1 MADVKISQLPVA
13 TTPLAGT
20 EEVPLVQS
28 GTTKKVTV
36 ANLRGTAAVT
46 AVTGT
51 APVVSSGGTTPAIS
65 MAAANTSTNGYLT
78 STDWNTFNGKGSGTV
93 TGVTATSPVVSSG
106 GTAPVISLPA
116 ASTSANG
123 YLTSTDWN
131 TFNNKQPAGSYLTSG
146 GALGTPSS
154 GTATN
159 LTGLPLTT
167 GVTGLLPVANGG
179 TGTATPAL
187 VAGTNVTITGTWP
200 NQTVNA
206 TGGGGGTVTSVA
218 ATVPSFLS
226 VTGSPITTTGTLAIA
241 YSGTALPVANGGTA
255 ATTAAGARSS
265 ILPSYAGNAGKVLA
279 VNTGATD
286 VEYISVGGTGTVTSV
301 GGTGTVNGIS
311 LSGTVTAA
319 GNLTLGGTLDLSSP
333 PAIGGTTAAA
343 ITGTTVTA
351 STKFSGS
358 NYDASGS
365 GGGALRTSGGSNCL
379 QWGGGGGVNLTL
391 DGAFNMNPANATIQI
406 SPTGTGTLTVNP
418 ATAGTINNMAIG
430 GTTPAAGAFTTVT
443 ASTAI
448 GVASGGTGATS
459 LTANNVI
466 LGNGTSAVQVVAP
479 GTNGNVLTSNG
490 TTWVSSVAS
499 SGGLSYTYTTTAV
512 TATNNQG
519 ILADTSGGS
528 FTVTLPATPSV
539 GNQVIIAD
547 AGSFWG
553 TNNLTVGRNGSTIGG
568 LAENLVCDLSG
579 VSVQFVYDG
588 TTWEVYAQVGGQ
600 GGNAVTLDG
609 VQTLTNKTLT
619 VPKITSAALSTA
631 TAGAL
636 EYDGKVSYFT
646 PQGLER
652 GVTPG
657 MQYYRLNSA
666 LTGANSTAAQ
676 SFMGVGVT
684 LSSSTVYAFEGYFPL
699 SKSTGTTAHIF
710 SLLFG
715 GTATINNIGYSVLSA
730 SGNSTSFI
738 SNAGMGISIT
748 YMQVA
753 TAMAITGSTF
763 TVNPMVV
770 HAKISGTVSI
780 NAGGTFIPQYQLS
793 AAPGGAW
800 TVASGA
806 YFSIYPISASG
817 SNTSVG
823 TWA

>member
-1 MADVKISQLPVA
+1 MADVKISQLPAA

-28 GTTKKVTV
+28 GTTKKVSVT
-36 ANLRGTAAVT
+36 NLRGTAVS

-78 STDWNTFNGKGSGTV
+78 STDWNTFNSKGSGTV

-116 ASTSANG
+116 ATTSADG
-123 YLTSTDWN
+123 YLTSADWN
-131 TFNNKQPAGSYLTSG
+131 TFNAKQPAGSYLTNG

-200 NQTVNA
+200 NQTINSSGGSGGGGTVTSVGTGTGLTGGPITTTGTISLANTA
-206 TGGGGGTVTSVA
+206 VTAGTYTAANITVDAQGRITAAASGSGGGGGTVTSVA

-226 VTGSPITTTGTLAIA
+226 VTGSPITTAGTLALD
-241 YSGTALPVANGGTA
+241 YSGTALPVAN
-255 ATTAAGARSS
+255 
-265 ILPSYAGNAGKVLA
+265 
-279 VNTGATD
+279 
-286 VEYISVGGTGTVTSV
+286 
-301 GGTGTVNGIS
+301 
-311 LSGTVTAA
+311 
-319 GNLTLGGTLDLSSP
+319 
-333 PAIGGTTAAA
+333 
-343 ITGTTVTA
+343 
-351 STKFSGS
+351 
-358 NYDASGS
+358 
-365 GGGALRTSGGSNCL
+365 
-379 QWGGGGGVNLTL
+379 
-391 DGAFNMNPANATIQI
+391 
-406 SPTGTGTLTVNP
+406 
-418 ATAGTINNMAIG
+418 
-430 GTTPAAGAFTTVT
+430 
-443 ASTAI
+443 
-448 GVASGGTGATS
+448 GGTGATS

-490 TTWVSSVAS
+490 TTWLSSAAA
-499 SGGLSYTYTTTAV
+499 SGGLSYSYTTTAV

-547 AGSFWG
+547 AGSSWG

-568 LAENLVCDLSG
+568 LAENLVCDLAG

-600 GGNAVTLDG
+600 GGTAVTLNG

-676 SFMGVGVT
+676 SFFGVGVT
-684 LSSSTVYAFEGYFPL
+684 LSSNTVYAFDGYFPL
-699 SKSTGTTAHIF
+699 SKTTGTTAHIF

-730 SGNSTSFI
+730 SGSSSSFTT
-738 SNAGMGISIT
+738 GMGIAIF
-748 YMQVA
+748 YLQVA
-753 TAMAITGSTF
+753 TASAITGSGLAT
-763 TVNPMVV
+763 NPAIV
-770 HAKISGTVSI
+770 HVKMSGTVSV

-800 TVASGA
+800 TLASGA
-806 YFSIYPISASG
+806 YFSIYPISTSG

>member
-1 MADVKISQLPVA
+1 MADIKISQLPAA

-28 GTTKKVTV
+28 GTTKKVSV
-36 ANLRGTAAVT
+36 SNLRGTVVT

-78 STDWNTFNGKGSGTV
+78 SADWNTFNGKGSGTV

-116 ASTSANG
+116 ATTSADG
-123 YLTSTDWN
+123 YLTSADWN
-131 TFNNKQPAGSYLTSG
+131 TFNAKQPAGSYLTNG

-187 VAGTNVTITGTWP
+187 VAGTNVTITGAWP
-200 NQTVNA
+200 NQTINSSG
-206 TGGGGGTVTSVA
+206 GGGGGTVTSVA

-226 VTGSPITTTGTLAIA
+226 VTGSPITTAGTLAIA

-301 GGTGTVNGIS
+301 SGTGTVNGIS
-311 LSGTVTAA
+311 LSGTVTSA
-319 GNLTLGGTLDLSSP
+319 GNLTLGGTLDLSAP
-333 PAIGGTTAAA
+333 PAIGGA
-343 ITGTTVTA
+343 
-351 STKFSGS
+351 
-358 NYDASGS
+358 
-365 GGGALRTSGGSNCL
+365 
-379 QWGGGGGVNLTL
+379 
-391 DGAFNMNPANATIQI
+391 
-406 SPTGTGTLTVNP
+406 
-418 ATAGTINNMAIG
+418 
-430 GTTPAAGAFTTVT
+430 TPAAGAFTTVT
-443 ASTAI
+443 ASSAI

-490 TTWVSSVAS
+490 TTWVSSIAS
-499 SGGLSYTYTTTAV
+499 SGGLVYSYTTTAV

-519 ILADTSGGS
+519 ILADTSGGA

-547 AGSFWG
+547 AGSSWG

-600 GGNAVTLDG
+600 GGTAVTLDG

-652 GVTPG
+652 GVMPG
-657 MQYYRLNSA
+657 MQYYRLDANRA
-666 LTGANSTAAQ
+666 LASSTAAQ
-676 SFMGVGVT
+676 SIFGVGVT
-684 LSSSTVYAFEGYFPL
+684 LSSSTVYAFQAVIAAI
-699 SKSTGTTAHIF
+699 KTTTTTSHVYTIN
-710 SLLFG
+710 FG
-715 GTATINNIGYSVLSA
+715 GTATVGSIGYNLIRTFDTAALYAAGGNTTVGGFITAVVSPAIIGSSA
-730 SGNSTSFI
+730 SSTNYQSLQLT
-738 SNAGMGISIT
+738 GI
-748 YMQVA
+748 V
-753 TAMAITGSTF
+753 
-763 TVNPMVV
+763 TV
-770 HAKISGTVSI
+770 TT
-780 NAGGTFIPQYQLS
+780 GGTFIPQIAIS
-793 AAPGGAW
+793 ATGPIYTIQAN
-800 TVASGA
+800 SN
-806 YFSIYPISASG
+806 FLIYPIGTSG

>member
-1 MADVKISQLPVA
+1 MADVKISQLPAA

-28 GTTKKVTV
+28 GTTKKVSVT
-36 ANLRGTAAVT
+36 NLRGTAVS

-78 STDWNTFNGKGSGTV
+78 SADWNTFNGKGSGTV

-116 ASTSANG
+116 ATTSADG
-123 YLTSTDWN
+123 YLTSADWN
-131 TFNNKQPAGSYLTSG
+131 TFNGKQPAGSYLTNG

-187 VAGTNVTITGTWP
+187 VAGTNVTITGSWP
-200 NQTVNA
+200 NQTINSSG
-206 TGGGGGTVTSVA
+206 GGGGGTVTSVD

-226 VTGSPITTTGTLAIA
+226 ISGNPITTSGTLAIA

-301 GGTGTVNGIS
+301 SGTGTVNGIS
-311 LSGTVTAA
+311 LSGTVTSA
-319 GNLTLGGTLDLSSP
+319 GNLTLGGTLDLSAP
-333 PAIGGTTAAA
+333 PAIGGA
-343 ITGTTVTA
+343 
-351 STKFSGS
+351 
-358 NYDASGS
+358 
-365 GGGALRTSGGSNCL
+365 
-379 QWGGGGGVNLTL
+379 
-391 DGAFNMNPANATIQI
+391 
-406 SPTGTGTLTVNP
+406 
-418 ATAGTINNMAIG
+418 
-430 GTTPAAGAFTTVT
+430 TPAAGAFTTVT
-443 ASTAI
+443 ASSAI

-490 TTWVSSVAS
+490 TTWVSSIAS
-499 SGGLSYTYTTTAV
+499 SGGLVYSYTTTAV

-547 AGSFWG
+547 AGSSWG

-568 LAENLVCDLSG
+568 LAENLVCDLAG

-600 GGNAVTLDG
+600 GGTAVTLTG

-636 EYDGKVSYFT
+636 EYDGKVPYFT

-666 LTGANSTAAQ
+666 LAGANSTAAQ
-676 SFMGVGVT
+676 SFLGVGVT
-684 LSSSTVYAFEGYFPL
+684 LSSSTVYAFDGYFPL
-699 SKSTGTTAHIF
+699 SKTTGTTAHIF

-770 HAKISGTVSI
+770 HAKISGTVSV
-780 NAGGTFIPQYQLS
+780 NVGGTFIPQYQLS

-806 YFSIYPISASG
+806 YFSIYPISTSG

>member
-1 MADVKISQLPVA
+1 MADVKISQLPAA

>member
-1 MADVKISQLPVA
+1 MADVKISQLPAA

-28 GTTKKVTV
+28 GTTKKVSV
-36 ANLRGTAAVT
+36 ANLRGAAVS

-78 STDWNTFNGKGSGTV
+78 SADWNTFNSKGSGTV

-106 GTAPVISLPA
+106 GAAPVISLPA
-116 ASTSANG
+116 ATTSADG
-123 YLTSTDWN
+123 YLTSADWN
-131 TFNNKQPAGSYLTSG
+131 TFNAKQPAGSYLTNG

-187 VAGTNVTITGTWP
+187 VAGTNVTITGSWP
-200 NQTVNA
+200 NQTINSSGGGGGGGTVTSVGTGTGLTGGPITTTGTISLANTA
-206 TGGGGGTVTSVA
+206 VTAGTYTAANITVDAQGRITAAANGSGGGGGTVTSVA

-226 VTGSPITTTGTLAIA
+226 VTGSPITTAGTLAIA
-241 YSGTALPVANGGTA
+241 YSGTALPVAN
-255 ATTAAGARSS
+255 
-265 ILPSYAGNAGKVLA
+265 
-279 VNTGATD
+279 
-286 VEYISVGGTGTVTSV
+286 
-301 GGTGTVNGIS
+301 
-311 LSGTVTAA
+311 
-319 GNLTLGGTLDLSSP
+319 
-333 PAIGGTTAAA
+333 
-343 ITGTTVTA
+343 
-351 STKFSGS
+351 
-358 NYDASGS
+358 
-365 GGGALRTSGGSNCL
+365 
-379 QWGGGGGVNLTL
+379 
-391 DGAFNMNPANATIQI
+391 
-406 SPTGTGTLTVNP
+406 
-418 ATAGTINNMAIG
+418 
-430 GTTPAAGAFTTVT
+430 
-443 ASTAI
+443 
-448 GVASGGTGATS
+448 GGTGATS

-479 GTNGNVLTSNG
+479 GTSGNVLTSNG
-490 TTWVSSVAS
+490 TTWVSSIAA
-499 SGGLSYTYTTTAV
+499 SGGLVYSYTTTPV

-547 AGSFWG
+547 AGSSWG

-600 GGNAVTLDG
+600 GGTAVTLNG

-657 MQYYRLNSA
+657 MQYYRLNAA
-666 LTGANSTAAQ
+666 LAGANSTAAQ
-676 SFMGVGVT
+676 SFLGVGVT
-684 LSSSTVYAFEGYFPL
+684 LSSSTVYAFDGYFPL
-699 SKSTGTTAHIF
+699 SKAAGTTAHIF
-710 SLLFG
+710 SVLFG

-730 SGNSTSFI
+730 SSSSSAFTSPL
-738 SNAGMGISIT
+738 GIAI
-748 YMQVA
+748 YYLQVA
-753 TAMAITGSTF
+753 TASAITGSGLAT
-763 TVNPMVV
+763 NPAIV

-780 NAGGTFIPQYQLS
+780 NTGGTFIPQYQLS

>member
-1 MADVKISQLPVA
+1 MADVKISQLPAA

-28 GTTKKVTV
+28 GTTKKVSVT
-36 ANLRGTAAVT
+36 NLRGAAVS

-78 STDWNTFNGKGSGTV
+78 SADWNTFNG
-93 TGVTATSPVVSSG
+93 
-106 GTAPVISLPA
+106 
-116 ASTSANG
+116 
-123 YLTSTDWN
+123 
-131 TFNNKQPAGSYLTSG
+131 KQPAGSYLTSG

-159 LTGLPLTT
+159 LTGLPLAT

-187 VAGTNVTITGTWP
+187 VAGTNVTITGSWP
-200 NQTVNA
+200 NQTINSTASGSGTVTNVA
-206 TGGGGGTVTSVA
+206 TGTGLTGGPITTTGTIALADTSVTAGTYTAANITVDAQGRITAAANGSGGGGGTVTSVA

-226 VTGSPITTTGTLAIA
+226 VTGSPITTAGTLAIA
-241 YSGTALPVANGGTA
+241 YSGTALPVAN
-255 ATTAAGARSS
+255 
-265 ILPSYAGNAGKVLA
+265 
-279 VNTGATD
+279 
-286 VEYISVGGTGTVTSV
+286 
-301 GGTGTVNGIS
+301 
-311 LSGTVTAA
+311 
-319 GNLTLGGTLDLSSP
+319 
-333 PAIGGTTAAA
+333 
-343 ITGTTVTA
+343 
-351 STKFSGS
+351 
-358 NYDASGS
+358 
-365 GGGALRTSGGSNCL
+365 
-379 QWGGGGGVNLTL
+379 
-391 DGAFNMNPANATIQI
+391 
-406 SPTGTGTLTVNP
+406 
-418 ATAGTINNMAIG
+418 
-430 GTTPAAGAFTTVT
+430 
-443 ASTAI
+443 
-448 GVASGGTGATS
+448 GGTGATS

-490 TTWVSSVAS
+490 TTWVSSVAA
-499 SGGLSYTYTTTAV
+499 SGGLAYSYTTTPV

-528 FTVTLPATPSV
+528 FTVTLPATPAA
-539 GNQVIIAD
+539 GNQVVIAD

-646 PQGLER
+646 PQGTQR

-657 MQYYRLNSA
+657 MQYYRLNAA
-666 LTGANSTAAQ
+666 LAGANSTAAQ
-676 SFMGVGVT
+676 SILGVGVT
-684 LSSSTVYAFEGYFPL
+684 LSSSTVYAFELVFCL
-699 SKSTGTTAHIF
+699 TKSAGATSHTVSA
-710 SLLFG
+710 LFG
-715 GTATINNIGYSVLSA
+715 GTATLNNIAYDSIITQSSTTGAV
-730 SGNSTSFI
+730 SGNPTTSTAYHLYVQQASATVI
-738 SNAGMGISIT
+738 TASI
-748 YMQVA
+748 A
-753 TAMAITGSTF
+753 TAAQAVYPVIR
-763 TVNPMVV
+763 
-770 HAKISGTVSI
+770 GTVSI

-793 AAPGGAW
+793 AAPGGGYTSAIG
-800 TVASGA
+800 S
-806 YFSIYPISASG
+806 YFLIYPISASG

-823 TWA
+823 DWA